1 VASRT
6 PAEPRAAAARPLRAD
21 ARRNR
26 ARILEAAEAVFAA
39 KGVAAST
46 EEVARRAG
54 VGIGT
59 VFRHFPTKEALLEA
73 VVDGH
78 LRRLADEAGALAAA
92 DDPGAALAAFFGRA
106 MERSPAKLALVDA
119 LAAAGVEVGRRAG
132 SPAGRELHRA
142 LAALLA
148 RAQRAGA
155 VRDDVGVG
163 DLVALLA
170 GVSRAAEHA
179 GWDRAAQARILAV
192 VLDGLRHGGG
202 TQRGANR
209 PGGTQRRARRGGA

>member
-1 VASRT
+1 MASRT
-6 PAEPRAAAARPLRAD
+6 PRAARPLRAD

-39 KGVAAST
+39 KGTSAST

-73 VVDGH
+73 IVVGH
-78 LRRLADEAGALAAA
+78 LRRLAAEADALVAA
-92 DDPGAALAAFFGRA
+92 DDPGAALAEFFGRA
-106 MERSPAKLALVDA
+106 MDRSSTKLAFVDA
-119 LAAAGVEVGRRAG
+119 LTAAGVDVRRQAG
-132 SPAGRELHRA
+132 SQVGRELHRA
-142 LAALLA
+142 LEALLA

-155 VRDDVGVG
+155 VRDDVDVG
-163 DLVALLA
+163 DLIALLGGA
-170 GVSRAAEHA
+170 SRAAEHA

-192 VLDGLRHGGG
+192 VLDGLRGGG
-202 TQRGANR
+202 
-209 PGGTQRRARRGGA
+209 GGAA

>member
-1 VASRT
+1 MASRT
-6 PAEPRAAAARPLRAD
+6 PADQRAAAGAARPLRAD

-26 ARILEAAEAVFAA
+26 GRILEAAEAVFAA

-78 LRRLADEAGALAAA
+78 LRRLADEAVALAAA
-92 DDPGAALAAFFGRA
+92 DDPGAALAVFFGRA

-119 LAAAGVEVGRRAG
+119 LAAAGVDVGRRAG

-142 LAALLA
+142 LEALLA

-155 VRDDVGVG
+155 VRGDVGVA
-163 DLVALLA
+163 DLVALLVGA
-170 GVSRAAEHA
+170 SRAAEHA
-179 GWDRAAQARILAV
+179 GWDRGARARILAV
-192 VLDGLRHGGG
+192 VLDGLRRPAG
-202 TQRGANR
+202 T
-209 PGGTQRRARRGGA
+209 